1 MTTTAFP
8 FLFYGTSPDDWFDEP
23 VHCWQLRFTRAP
35 SPAERGSLAG
45 AWERGLRDHARGL
58 GADFSPAW
66 WWADAWALV
75 SVRVTDRS
83 RDPMRALFDAMQT
96 LVKGLHGVVPLAEV
110 VYAQAADVSSRSDW
124 ETWTTTAAPVPTEA
138 PVWPAEVTT
147 HAKRSRKRTKAATD
161 ESFEA
166 ARRTARMAPVG
177 VVASRPADD
186 DEDDTQEPEEA
197 REAEETEEPVDDI
210 AGEGDAATEGDD
222 DEAPE
227 PSRALLGYEFSV
239 VAVDAEAMQEA
250 EEAEKKARKTVNPQD
265 TFETVDGS
273 HFVQIRTSKR
283 DREPRLAMVRDGA
296 LVTTVHSADWMY
308 SVRAFDPARGA
319 LLVDNQ
325 DTGQGLIAVK
335 PDDATVRT
343 VWSDEVS
350 DGTDMACWFAGGVF
364 VKTYR
369 DVRYIRDDGVTSYH
383 TWLHG
388 EEVVPESG
396 GDGLLALHR
405 DENLLRLVA
414 QVGDALRVA
423 GEARVPTS
431 GYLRFARV
439 SGALYLT
446 SGSRWWRIDGTAE
459 ARQALRSASG
469 DVERF
474 PPLPAAPSTEERND
488 PTRNTDPH
496 ECYAR
501 GQSAESDPPLAEKWF
516 RRTLALE
523 PKYAEAWMC
532 LGPLLRR
539 VGRADEARGCFEEAL
554 KVYDTLVAEDSENTD
569 NALERAR
576 ALAWL
581 GRREEFLAALKLAFG
596 DGHHSNWMRKHARA
610 DEAFQSYAKDADFL
624 AVTEKVARAK
634 KGAKKST
641 KKRAAEDDE
650 GDDGDD

>member
-1 MTTTAFP
+1 MTTAAFP

-23 VHCWQLRFTRAP
+23 VHCWQLRFARAP

-83 RDPMRALFDAMQT
+83 RDAMRALFDTMQT
-96 LVKGLHGVVPLAEV
+96 LVKALHGVVPLAEV

-186 DEDDTQEPEEA
+186 NEDEEEADAPEGEEPEETEVPDGDA
-197 REAEETEEPVDDI
+197 DDAGDEASDD
-210 AGEGDAATEGDD
+210 EGDGDAQPKRNLVGF
-222 DEAPE
+222 ELSLVE
-227 PSRALLGYEFSV
+227 
-239 VAVDAEAMQEA
+239 VDGEAMQQAQEA
-250 EEAEKKARKTVNPQD
+250 EEEARRALASDNVHQS
-265 TFETVDGS
+265 GS
-273 HFVQIRTSKR
+273 GAYFTSVKTSKR
-283 DREPRLAMVRDGA
+283 DRDPRLAVVHDGA
-296 LVTTVHSADWMY
+296 LLTTVHSAERMY
-308 SVRAFDPARGA
+308 GVYAYDPARGE
-319 LLVDNQ
+319 LLLENQ
-325 DTGQGLIAVK
+325 DEGAGLVAAK
-335 PDDATVRT
+335 LDDPTLRPIWVDT
-343 VWSDEVS
+343 LS
-350 DGTDMACWFAGGVF
+350 DGTEFACWLADGVF

-369 DVRYIRDDGVTSYH
+369 DVRFLREGASPSYH
-383 TWLHG
+383 DWAGCDEVTLLPDGRGLVGFHR
-388 EEVVPESG
+388 EEGVV
-396 GDGLLALHR
+396 
-405 DENLLRLVA
+405 RLVA
-414 QVGDALRVA
+414 TDGVALRIA
-423 GEARVPTS
+423 GEARLVTS
-431 GYLRFARV
+431 GYLNFARV
-439 SGALYLT
+439 GATLYVT
-446 SGSRWWRIDGTAE
+446 DNGRWWRIDGVDE
-459 ARQALRSASG
+459 ALRAAQGG
-469 DVERF
+469 DTRC
-474 PPLPAAPSTEERND
+474 PTLPSAPSAEDRND

-501 GQSAESDPPLAEKWF
+501 GQNAESDPPLAEKWF

-523 PKYAEAWMC
+523 PKYAEAWMS

-554 KVYDTLVAEDSENTD
+554 KVYDTLAAEDPENTD
-569 NALERAR
+569 NSLERAR

-596 DGHHSNWMRKHARA
+596 EGHHSNWMRKHARA
-610 DEAFQSYAKDADFL
+610 DEAFQGYVRDPDFL
-624 AVTEKVARAK
+624 AITEKVARAK
-634 KGAKKST
+634 KAAKKSA
-641 KKRAAEDDE
+641 KKRAAEDD
-650 GDDGDD
+650 GDDGDDD